1 MRGTRPGRSRSAAH
15 SAGSYGF
22 TPSRRARGPD
32 QMIPK
37 WPSAMTAAR
46 YSENS
51 RTMRSSASPKPKTKA
66 RSSTPPPS
74 LGRALA
80 LAGVSELAPTS
91 GTAEQNAGNRHVV
104 RGSVKLLD
112 RLLQRWRIAKAAPY
126 IARGARVLDV
136 GCADGALFRV
146 LRGRLGGGV
155 GIDPD
160 LPEVRMYPGVRF
172 IRGRFP
178 EDLATDERFDVITML
193 AVFEHLDDEAQR
205 RATRACSRLVRPGG
219 RVVVTVPEPAVH
231 PTAASPTRVP
241 LGARIA
247 LHEHPGHP
255 PRETPGRFAHPGL
268 SPER

>member
-1 MRGTRPGRSRSAAH
+1 MRGTRPRRSRAAAH

-22 TPSRRARGPD
+22 TPASSARGPD

-37 WPSAMTAAR
+37 SPSAMTAAR

-51 RTMRSSASPKPKTKA
+51 TTMRSSASPKPNTKA
-66 RSSTPPPS
+66 RSSAAPRS
-74 LGRALA
+74 LGRAVITTDVSGLA
-80 LAGVSELAPTS
+80 STS
-91 GTAEQNAGNRHVV
+91 GKAEQNAGNRHVA

-112 RLLQRWRIAKAAPY
+112 RVLQRRRIGKAAQH

-160 LPEVRMYPGVRF
+160 LPEVRTDLGVRL

-193 AVFEHLDDEAQR
+193 AVFEHLDDAAQR
-205 RATRACSRLVRPGG
+205 RAVRACARLLRPGG
-219 RVVVTVPEPAVH
+219 RVVVTVPEPAADRIVH
-231 PTAASPTRVP
+231 ALARVGP
-241 LGARIA
+241 GA
-247 LHEHPGHP
+247 
-255 PRETPGRFAHPGL
+255 
-268 SPER
+268 

>member
-1 MRGTRPGRSRSAAH
+1 
-15 SAGSYGF
+15 
-22 TPSRRARGPD
+22 
-32 QMIPK
+32 
-37 WPSAMTAAR
+37 MTAAR

-66 RSSTPPPS
+66 RSSAPPPS

-205 RATRACSRLVRPGG
+205 RAVRACSRLVRPGG
-219 RVVVTVPEPAVH
+219 RVVVTVPEPAVDRIVH
-231 PTAASPTRVP
+231 ALTRVG
-241 LGARIA
+241 LVAGMA
-247 LHEHPGHP
+247 LHEHHGYA
-255 PRETPGRFAHPGL
+255 PRETPGRFADAGFSLERHERFQLGL
-268 SPER
+268 NNLFVFRSRG

>member
-1 MRGTRPGRSRSAAH
+1 M
-15 SAGSYGF
+15 
-22 TPSRRARGPD
+22 
-32 QMIPK
+32 
-37 WPSAMTAAR
+37 
-46 YSENS
+46 
-51 RTMRSSASPKPKTKA
+51 
-66 RSSTPPPS
+66 
-74 LGRALA
+74 
-80 LAGVSELAPTS
+80 
-91 GTAEQNAGNRHVV
+91 
-104 RGSVKLLD
+104 KLLD

-205 RATRACSRLVRPGG
+205 RAVRACSRLVRPGG
-219 RVVVTVPEPAVH
+219 RVVVTVPEPAVDRIVH
-231 PTAASPTRVP
+231 ALTRVG
-241 LGARIA
+241 LVAGMA
-247 LHEHPGHP
+247 LHEHHGYA
-255 PRETPGRFAHPGL
+255 PRETPGRFADAGFSLERHERFQLGL
-268 SPER
+268 NNLFVFRSRG